1 MPKVLF
7 AKEILSNPILVNGAS
22 VKWQSLPGNHG
33 YLELESPKDD
43 VLIAALGD
51 LAAKQVGGV
60 YRISEVQLAQKKTQA
75 ALTPLSLPRGPKEM
89 LRPMPKGP
97 FERKPQG
104 AKAAV
109 APVKASNDAQP
120 ITHSALARAAAI
132 NTPQPPAQ
140 ISTIPATLNI
150 PIGQPNVPIGEPV
163 PVPVTEAFRP
173 ATRRVG
179 RPRKIQEPVPA

>member
-7 AKEILSNPILVNGAS
+7 AKEILTNSILVSGAA
-22 VKWQSLPGNHG
+22 VKWQAIPGNQG
-33 YLELESPKDD
+33 YIELESPKDD
-43 VLIAALGD
+43 VLISALGD

-60 YRISEVQLAQKKTQA
+60 YRISEEQLAVKKKQA
-75 ALTPLSLPRGPKEM
+75 ALMPLSLPRGQNEM

-104 AKAAV
+104 AQAAAA
-109 APVKASNDAQP
+109 APVKAGNDAQP
-120 ITHSALARAAAI
+120 ITHSALARAAAM
-132 NTPQPPAQ
+132 NAPQPPAP
-140 ISTIPATLNI
+140 ISTIPI
-150 PIGQPNVPIGEPV
+150 SDPNVPIGESV

-179 RPRKIQEPVPA
+179 RPRNKVVEPAPA